1 MCNLRVR
8 QFSIPLQHWIANNI
22 FGLAF
27 SLNGVELLH
36 LNTVTTGC
44 ILLGGLFVYDI
55 FWVCT
60 SVSEEILDEK
70 TLLRVTESD
79 SLFTHIPLRKLS
91 LYPSQFCFCRC
102 NPNSKFLSSFPSV
115 FFWSLFLTSSPLQ
128 PSLFNL
134 LHLVLLTSPLY
145 PPSHPNS
152 PFLTTPFLEVL
163 CRK

>member
-1 MCNLRVR
+1 MCNLTVR

-70 TLLRVTESD
+70 TLLRVMESD
-79 SLFTHIPLRKLS
+79 SLFTHNYSSKKSFTIPFTVLFSADVIQILNFCQASLLS
-91 LYPSQFCFCRC
+91 
-102 NPNSKFLSSFPSV
+102 
-115 FFWSLFLTSSPLQ
+115 FFGHYF
-128 PSLFNL
+128 
-134 LHLVLLTSPLY
+134 
-145 PPSHPNS
+145 
-152 PFLTTPFLEVL
+152 
-163 CRK
+163 